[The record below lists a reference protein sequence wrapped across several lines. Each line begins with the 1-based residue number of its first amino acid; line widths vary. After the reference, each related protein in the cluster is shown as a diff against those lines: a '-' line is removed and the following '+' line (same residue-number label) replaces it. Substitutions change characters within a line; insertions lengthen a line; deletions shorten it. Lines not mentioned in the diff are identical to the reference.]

1 MKRLLPVLLVLSLS
15 AFAAEDEAK
24 SELSQK
30 LDSLNIPSDKVT
42 PVLSQDKLYAVNTR
56 YSSLNKRHEITISGA
71 NNFTSD
77 SHLTTRNSGAT
88 YRFHINSKWSI
99 GMRYSH
105 YFNELSGAGEKLF
118 ESKELLPDS
127 DYALKSTEGFVNFN
141 TVYGKL
147 RLTRDT
153 IVYFDQYIALG
164 YGDIALS
171 RGETKMATVDLG
183 FAFWL
188 GKHASSRIGLRNEFY
203 EQEKINGP
211 ENVQNALGYV
221 EFGYLFGEGARI

>member
-1 MKRLLPVLLVLSLS
+1 MKRILSALLLVSTGVFAEAEPTKSGLS
-15 AFAAEDEAK
+15 E
-24 SELSQK
+24 K

-42 PVLSQDKLYAVNTR
+42 PMISQDKLYAVNSR
-56 YSSLNKRHEITISGA
+56 YSSLQKRHEITLAGA
-71 NNFTSD
+71 NNFTGD
-77 SHLTTRNSGAT
+77 DHLTSRNTSGT
-88 YRFHINSKWSI
+88 YRFHWNSTWSL

-105 YFNELSGAGEKLF
+105 YFNELSGAGKKLF
-118 ESKELLPDS
+118 DKERLLPDT
-127 DYALKSTEGFVNFN
+127 DFALKSTEGFINLN

-153 IVYFDQYIALG
+153 VVYFDQYITLG

-171 RGETKMATVDLG
+171 QGETKMGTLDLG

-188 GKHASSRIGLRNEFY
+188 GKHMSARTGLRNEFY
-203 EQEKINGP
+203 EQEKINGDS
-211 ENVQNALGYV
+211 NVHNALGYI